1 MIYWFIGQPGAGKT
15 TMAKKLKAYLE
26 KEYTSQ
32 VFHIDG
38 DDIRILLDNQDY
50 SKEGRIKNI
59 TFAQG
64 LAEYVNRYGNVV
76 VSVVTPYLDVRE
88 KFKSKMDQRMIEIYV
103 TTKDIRGREHFHVQ
117 DFESP
122 EDKYILLDTTDIS
135 IEDAFNQLKEDLAI

>member
-15 TMAKKLKAYLE
+15 TLAKKLKAYLE
-26 KEYTSQ
+26 KEYKRQ

-38 DDIRILLDNQDY
+38 DDIRVLLDNQDY
-50 SKEGRIKNI
+50 SKNGRIKNI

-64 LAEYVNRYGNVV
+64 LAEYVNRYGDAV

-88 KFKSKMDQRMIEIYV
+88 HFKSKMGERMVEIYI
-103 TTKDIRGREHFHVQ
+103 TTKDIRGREHFHAQ

-122 EDKYILLDTTDIS
+122 MDKYILLDTTDIS
-135 IEDAFNQLKEDLAI
+135 IEDSFNQLKEDLAI